1 MGAMDR
7 VWNDLVG
14 QFSSL
19 GCKEEE
25 SKTSWQSSVECCS
38 QRLGSAQAHAGEADC
53 SAKAAPY
60 LPRRPPARGRGT
72 VPALPGSRLPHFS
85 VNAFTSVP
93 ELPMVLED
101 PDRCW
106 PAHTRSADMCK
117 ACQPAMPARLSH
129 VRLRA

>member
-1 MGAMDR
+1 MDR

-25 SKTSWQSSVECCS
+25 GKTTSCQSSVQCCS
-38 QRLGSAQAHAGEADC
+38 QRLGSAQAHAGEAGS

-60 LPRRPPARGRGT
+60 LPRRPPARCRGT

-85 VNAFTSVP
+85 ANAFTPVP
-93 ELPMVLED
+93 ELPMVLGD
-101 PDRCW
+101 PDRSW
-106 PAHTRSADMCK
+106 PAPTRSTDLC
-117 ACQPAMPARLSH
+117 
-129 VRLRA
+129 